1 MVMLDNNITFF
12 ISDSF
17 SEKRVN
23 FIGDRKLRSRISNF
37 NKTLKLETGDILSVS
52 FWQKGAIYTFEGIC
66 ISIRNKNLLKS
77 NTSLCLRNIISG
89 VGIEFTISYYI
100 NRAYSLNILD
110 YKRKNFNYR
119 RSKLYYLRYKL
130 NRASR
135 VK

>member
-52 FWQKGAIYTFEGIC
+52 F
-66 ISIRNKNLLKS
+66 
-77 NTSLCLRNIISG
+77 
-89 VGIEFTISYYI
+89 
-100 NRAYSLNILD
+100 
-110 YKRKNFNYR
+110 
-119 RSKLYYLRYKL
+119 
-130 NRASR
+130 
-135 VK
+135 